1 MKRIYARKQHL
12 WEQEHT
18 YPNFIHQSR
27 SPTIHITKKTG
38 KRPQT
43 VWKTN
48 HGPIVTQDGREATD
62 HSQQICVQKNR
73 ENNGCETT
81 DSGEH
86 AVKPQ
91 TFSRLNK

>member
-1 MKRIYARKQHL
+1 MPGSSTSESKSTLTPTSYTSPARPPYISQ
-12 WEQEHT
+12 
-18 YPNFIHQSR
+18 
-27 SPTIHITKKTG
+27 KKTG

-73 ENNGCETT
+73 ENNDGCETT